1 MSANPVTHPPAADS
15 AMLLSAAETVPADWR
30 RLADYLRAQGMRFD
44 PDQPIRQFAGG
55 LANRNYLVVVDGKR
69 AVLRRP
75 PDGDLPPGAH
85 DMAREHK
92 ILSRLATA
100 LPFIAPSLH
109 YCERRD
115 VIGVPFQL
123 IEYRSGI
130 VVRGVDLAPAA
141 SHADAPRMLCEMLV
155 TTLASLHKVDAQ
167 AVGLGDL
174 GKPDGFIARAIA
186 GWSKRG
192 ALVAGSDAARKL
204 LDDVAQWLAR
214 QRFRER
220 AATLLHCDFKLDNMI
235 LNPETLSPVALVDWD
250 MGTRGDPL
258 FDLATLLSYW
268 AEPGDPLAWRELR
281 QMPTA
286 LPGFWTRTEVAQ
298 RYAAATGCDLDD
310 LPTMRVLA
318 LFKLGIVF
326 LQLHRQWVNGAV
338 KDERYA
344 DFARLGENM
353 VLIARDVATG
363 GLN

>member
-1 MSANPVTHPPAADS
+1 MSVNPVSDPPAAEP
-15 AMLLSAAETVPADWR
+15 AMLRSAAETVPADWH
-30 RLADYLRAQGMRFD
+30 RLANYLRAEGMSFD

-55 LANRNYLVVVDGKR
+55 FANRNYLVVVDGAR

-100 LPFIAPSLH
+100 LTFIAPSLH

-123 IEYRSGI
+123 IEYRGGI
-130 VVRGVDLAPAA
+130 VVQGADLSRIA
-141 SHADAPRMLCEMLV
+141 SHVEAPRLLCEMLV
-155 TTLASLHKVDAQ
+155 KTLASLHRVDAH

-174 GKPDGFIARAIA
+174 GKPEGFIARAIA

-192 ALVAGSDAARKL
+192 GLVAGSDTARKL
-204 LDDVAQWLAR
+204 LEDVARWLER
-214 QRFRER
+214 QRFRDR
-220 AATLLHCDFKLDNMI
+220 RATLLHCDFKLDNVI

-268 AEPGDPLAWRELR
+268 PEPGDPIEWRELG

-286 LPGFWTRTEVAQ
+286 HPGFWTRAEVA
-298 RYAAATGCDLDD
+298 RSYATATGCDLDD
-310 LPTMRVLA
+310 LPAMRVLA
-318 LFKLGIVF
+318 LFKLGVVF

-344 DFARLGENM
+344 DFARIGENM